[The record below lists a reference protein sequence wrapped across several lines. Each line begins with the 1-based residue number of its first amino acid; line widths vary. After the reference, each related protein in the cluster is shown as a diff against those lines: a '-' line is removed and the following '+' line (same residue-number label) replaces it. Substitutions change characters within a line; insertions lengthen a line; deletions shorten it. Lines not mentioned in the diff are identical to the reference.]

1 MKVGSLI
8 KCKGEKGWNQ
18 THFGTK
24 RPDQFGV
31 IIKLEGKGN
40 GGTGDHTWAEIQW
53 HDGHRTWEEM
63 ECSLEHKFE
72 VIG

>member
-8 KCKGEKGWNQ
+8 KCRGASRLLSRSEKG
-18 THFGTK
+18 
-24 RPDQFGV
+24 DQFGV

-40 GGTGDHTWAEIQW
+40 GGTAETTWAEIQW
-53 HDGHRTWEEM
+53 HDGHRTWEEV
-63 ECSLEHKFE
+63 EGSLEHNFE